1 MPRESLH
8 LNHVDMADTERK
20 IYIDS
25 SSKTGGGAVATKS
38 YSSPV
43 KKDYEVGRY
52 SRCGTP
58 KNMKA
63 VVPVEIKKG
72 QITL

>member
-20 IYIDS
+20 IYVDS
-25 SSKTGGGAVATKS
+25 SKKTCGAVATKS

-43 KKDYEVGRY
+43 KKDYEVGKY